1 MVEIQQKRIELAEFM
16 QNQHKSLPYEH
27 NQNKINKKYLLTK
40 INNIKMLHQ

>member
-40 INNIKMLHQ
+40 IDIIKMLHQ